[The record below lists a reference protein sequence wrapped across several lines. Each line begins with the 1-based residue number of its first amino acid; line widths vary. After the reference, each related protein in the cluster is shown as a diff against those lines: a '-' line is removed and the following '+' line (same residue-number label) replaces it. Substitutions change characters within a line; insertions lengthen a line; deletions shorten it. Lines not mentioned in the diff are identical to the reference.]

1 MECKCDY
8 CGKTFTRAP
17 SKTNYC
23 SKKCG
28 GEDTGNCPVCGC
40 EFTMKLHRFKSKS
53 NNYCSKRCNARDR
66 RGSRSGNWQGGLSGD
81 TKEVG

>member
-1 MECKCDY
+1 MTTV
-8 CGKTFTRAP
+8 GRHSLVLLVRRTTALR
-17 SKTNYC
+17 NVV
-23 SKKCG
+23 